1 MATLKQIRQRIKAAK
16 SIQQITRAMK
26 LVATARFKKATDKA
40 LAARPYSEKLQ
51 EFMMSLS
58 SAGEL
63 PEHPLL
69 EKRDSEDYGMI
80 LVTGERGLCG
90 SYNTN
95 LLRRA
100 GDFFKAT
107 PGKAKLI
114 TVGKKGMLFFS
125 KRGYEV
131 SYHHAMPSA
140 GAGLAD
146 GMAVAQKAAE
156 LWASGE
162 VGKIYVCYSKFYSAI
177 RQVPTIV
184 QLLPIEPP
192 PAEEGHEHDHDNNV
206 FEFEPNAEA
215 LIQTLLPRYFQTL
228 VLQSLLES
236 TASGFAAQMTAMTNA
251 TENAGKMIQNLTLTA
266 NRVRQASITKEILE
280 VVGGAEALKS

>member
-1 MATLKQIRQRIKAAK
+1 MATLKQIRQRIRAAK

-26 LVATARFKKATDKA
+26 LVATARFKKATERA
-40 LAARPYSEKLQ
+40 LAARPYSDKLQ

-69 EKRDSEDYGMI
+69 EKRDSEDYCLI

-100 GDFFKAT
+100 GDFFKSNSGT
-107 PGKAKLI
+107 PKLI
-114 TVGKKGMLFFS
+114 TVGKKGQQFFS
-125 KRGYEV
+125 KRGIEV
-131 SYHHAMPSA
+131 IYHHPMPSA
-140 GAGLAD
+140 GAGLPD

-192 PAEEGHEHDHDNNV
+192 EGEEHAHSEDNV
-206 FEFEPNAEA
+206 FEFEPNAEV
-215 LIQTLLPRYFQTL
+215 LLQTLLPRYFQTL
-228 VLQSLLES
+228 VLQALLES

-251 TENAGKMIQNLTLTA
+251 TENAGKMIQGLTLTA

>member
-26 LVATARFKKATDKA
+26 LVATARFKKATERA
-40 LAARPYSEKLQ
+40 IAARPYSDKLQ
-51 EFMMSLS
+51 EFMSSLS

-69 EKRDSEDYGMI
+69 EKRNTEDYAVI
-80 LVTGERGLCG
+80 VVSGERGLCG

-95 LLRRA
+95 LIRKAWDFLR
-100 GDFFKAT
+100 AT
-107 PGKAKLI
+107 PGKGKLI
-114 TVGKKGMLFFS
+114 TVGKKGMLFLS

-131 SYHHAMPSA
+131 AYHHTVPSA

-192 PAEEGHEHDHDNNV
+192 ESEEGHGESSV
-206 FEFEPNAEA
+206 FEFEPNAEE
-215 LIQTLLPRYFQTL
+215 LLQTLLPRYFQTL
-228 VLQSLLES
+228 VLQALLES

-266 NRVRQASITKEILE
+266 NRVRQATITTEILE

>member
-1 MATLKQIRQRIKAAK
+1 MATLKQIRQRIRAAK

-40 LAARPYSEKLQ
+40 LAARPYSDKLQ

-69 EKRDSEDYGMI
+69 EKRSGEDYGVI
-80 LVTGERGLCG
+80 LVSGERGLCG

-95 LLRRA
+95 LIRKA
-100 GDFFKAT
+100 WDFFRAT
-107 PGKAKLI
+107 PGKARLI

-125 KRGYEV
+125 KRGYDV
-131 SYHHAMPSA
+131 YYHHTMPSA
-140 GAGLAD
+140 GAGIAD

-162 VGKIYVCYSKFYSAI
+162 VSKIYVCYSKFYSAI
-177 RQVPTIV
+177 RQVPTMV

-192 PAEEGHEHDHDNNV
+192 SADEDHGHSEASV
-206 FEFEPNAEA
+206 FEFEPDAET
-215 LIQTLLPRYFQTL
+215 LVQTLLPRYFQTL
-228 VLQSLLES
+228 VLQALLES